1 MLFLGKRF
9 DHLFI
14 PFSGSLIQ
22 EPAKLATQRATWRA
36 YCPFFSCCAMNVRA
50 EEI

>member
-14 PFSGSLIQ
+14 PFSGESHPRTSEARDPTSDMTRLVLVFQ
-22 EPAKLATQRATWRA
+22 LLRDERSR
-36 YCPFFSCCAMNVRA
+36 
-50 EEI
+50 